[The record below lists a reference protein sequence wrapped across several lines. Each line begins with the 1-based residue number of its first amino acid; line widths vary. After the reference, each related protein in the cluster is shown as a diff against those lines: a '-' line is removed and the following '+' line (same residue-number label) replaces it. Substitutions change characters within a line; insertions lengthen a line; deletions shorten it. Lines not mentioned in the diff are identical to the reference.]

1 MYTVIKTLNNNSV
14 LVQDESQTSMIFLGK
29 GIGFGKKNGDAIERS
44 EDVEV
49 YRFTETNDH
58 GDAMDI
64 IHDVNPIFIE
74 VAGKILQLAQAKFH
88 EVDRNI
94 LLPLAD
100 HIAFSIE
107 RMKANMDISNPFAS
121 EIALLYKEEYE
132 VALQGKAI
140 IEEMCGYTINE
151 GEVGYITLHVHSAR
165 GEDKVSEAMQTA
177 VIIRDSIEEVERD
190 YGITINTNSMSYTR
204 LMNHMKFLMLRL
216 QDDEELQID
225 VGEFV
230 SKQFPYAYQT
240 AQKICA
246 ELQKVFHKEIPETEI
261 GYLALHIE
269 RVRTSELKKGQEDE
283 HTL

>member
-1 MYTVIKTLNNNSV
+1 MYTVMKAINNNSV
-14 LVQDESQTSMIFLGK
+14 LVQDETGTSRIFLGK
-29 GIGFGKKNGDAIERS
+29 GIGFGKKNGDSIACGAG
-44 EDVEV
+44 VEV

-58 GDAMDI
+58 GDAMEI
-64 IHDVNPIFIE
+64 IQGVNPLFIE
-74 VAGKILQLAQAKFH
+74 VAGKILKLAQIRFH
-88 EVDRNI
+88 EVDKNI

-107 RMKANMDISNPFAS
+107 RMKADMDISNPFAS

-190 YGITINTNSMSYTR
+190 YNITINTNSMSYTR

-216 QDDEELQID
+216 QGNEELQID
-225 VGEFV
+225 VGDYV
-230 SKQFPYAYQT
+230 SKQFPYAYHT
-240 AQKICA
+240 AQKICE
-246 ELQKVFHKEIPETEI
+246 ELRKVYQKDVPETEI

-269 RVRTSELKKGQEDE
+269 RVRTSELQEDKASA
-283 HTL
+283 

>member
-1 MYTVIKTLNNNSV
+1 MYTVMKALNNNSV
-14 LVQDESQTSMIFLGK
+14 LVQDETGTSMIFLGK
-29 GIGFGKKNGDAIERS
+29 GIGFGKKSGDSITCGAG
-44 EDVEV
+44 VEV

-58 GDAMDI
+58 GDAMEI
-64 IHDVNPIFIE
+64 IQGVNPLFIE
-74 VAGKILQLAQAKFH
+74 VAGKILKLAQIRFH
-88 EVDRNI
+88 EVDKNI

-107 RMKANMDISNPFAS
+107 RMKADMDISNPFAS

-190 YGITINTNSMSYTR
+190 YNITINTNSMSYTR

-216 QDDEELQID
+216 QGNEELQID
-225 VGEFV
+225 VGDYV
-230 SKQFPYAYQT
+230 SKQFPYAYHT
-240 AQKICA
+240 AQKICE
-246 ELQKVFHKEIPETEI
+246 ELRKVYQKDVPETEI

-269 RVRTSELKKGQEDE
+269 RVRTSELQEDKASA
-283 HTL
+283 

>member
-1 MYTVIKTLNNNSV
+1 MYTVMKALNNNSV
-14 LVQDESQTSMIFLGK
+14 LVQDETGTSMIFLGK
-29 GIGFGKKNGDAIERS
+29 GIGFGKKNGDSIACGAG
-44 EDVEV
+44 VEV

-58 GDAMDI
+58 GDAMEI
-64 IHDVNPIFIE
+64 IQGVNPLFIE
-74 VAGKILQLAQAKFH
+74 VAGKILKLAQIRFH
-88 EVDRNI
+88 EVDKNI

-107 RMKANMDISNPFAS
+107 RMKADMDISNPFAS

-132 VALQGKAI
+132 VAVQGKAI

-190 YGITINTNSMSYTR
+190 YNITINTNSMSYTR

-216 QDDEELQID
+216 QGNEELQID
-225 VGEFV
+225 VGDYV
-230 SKQFPYAYQT
+230 SKQFPYAYHT
-240 AQKICA
+240 AQKICE
-246 ELQKVFHKEIPETEI
+246 ELRKVYQKDVPETEI

-269 RVRTSELKKGQEDE
+269 RVRTSELQEDKASA
-283 HTL
+283 

>member
-1 MYTVIKTLNNNSV
+1 MYTVVKTLNNNSV
-14 LVQDESQTSMIFLGK
+14 LVQDASGVSMIFLGK
-29 GIGFGKKNGDAIERS
+29 GIGFGKKNGDSITPGAG
-44 EDVEV
+44 VEL
-49 YRFTETNDH
+49 YQFTETNDH
-58 GDAMDI
+58 GDAMEI
-64 IHDVNPIFIE
+64 IQEVNPIFIE
-74 VAGKILQLAQAKFH
+74 VAGRILQLAQAKFH
-88 EVDRNI
+88 EVDKNI

-121 EIALLYKEEYE
+121 EIALLYREEYE

-151 GEVGYITLHVHSAR
+151 GEIGYITLHVHSAR

-190 YGITINTNSMSYTR
+190 YGISIDTNSMSYTR

-216 QDDEELQID
+216 QSDEELQMD
-225 VGEFV
+225 VGDYV
-230 SKQFPYAYQT
+230 SKQFPYAYKT
-240 AQKICA
+240 AQKICE
-246 ELQKVFHKEIPETEI
+246 ELRKVYHKDIPETEI

-269 RVRTSELKKGQEDE
+269 RVRTSEMKKLEE
-283 HTL
+283 RFAT

>member
-1 MYTVIKTLNNNSV
+1 MYTVMKALNNNSV
-14 LVQDESQTSMIFLGK
+14 LVQDETGTSMIFLGK
-29 GIGFGKKNGDAIERS
+29 GIGFGKKNGDSITCGAG
-44 EDVEV
+44 VEV

-58 GDAMDI
+58 GDAMEI
-64 IHDVNPIFIE
+64 IQGVNPLFIE
-74 VAGKILQLAQAKFH
+74 VAGKILKLAQIRFH
-88 EVDRNI
+88 EVDKNI

-107 RMKANMDISNPFAS
+107 RMKADMDISNPFAS

-190 YGITINTNSMSYTR
+190 YNITINTNSMSYTR

-216 QDDEELQID
+216 QGNEELQID
-225 VGEFV
+225 VGDYV
-230 SKQFPYAYQT
+230 SKQFPYAYHT
-240 AQKICA
+240 AQKICE
-246 ELQKVFHKEIPETEI
+246 ELRKVYQKDVPETEI

-269 RVRTSELKKGQEDE
+269 RVRTSELQEDKASV
-283 HTL
+283 

>member
-1 MYTVIKTLNNNSV
+1 MYTVMKALNNNSV
-14 LVQDESQTSMIFLGK
+14 LVQDENGTSMIFLGK
-29 GIGFGKKNGDAIERS
+29 GIGFGKKNGDSIACGAG
-44 EDVEV
+44 VEV

-58 GDAMDI
+58 GDAMEI
-64 IHDVNPIFIE
+64 IQGVNPLFIE
-74 VAGKILQLAQAKFH
+74 VAGKILKLAQIRFH
-88 EVDRNI
+88 EVDKNI

-107 RMKANMDISNPFAS
+107 RMKADMDISNPFAS

-177 VIIRDSIEEVERD
+177 VIIRDSIEEVEQD
-190 YGITINTNSMSYTR
+190 YNITINTNSMSYTR

-216 QDDEELQID
+216 QGNEELQID
-225 VGEFV
+225 VGDYV
-230 SKQFPYAYQT
+230 SKQFPYAYHT
-240 AQKICA
+240 AQKICE
-246 ELQKVFHKEIPETEI
+246 ELRKVYQKDVPETEI

-269 RVRTSELKKGQEDE
+269 RVRTSELQEDKASA
-283 HTL
+283 

>member
-1 MYTVIKTLNNNSV
+1 MYTVMKALNNNSV
-14 LVQDESQTSMIFLGK
+14 LVQDETGTSMIFLGK
-29 GIGFGKKNGDAIERS
+29 GIGFGKKNGDSIACGAG
-44 EDVEV
+44 VEV

-58 GDAMDI
+58 GDAMEI
-64 IHDVNPIFIE
+64 IQGVNPLFIE
-74 VAGKILQLAQAKFH
+74 VAGKILKLAQIRFH
-88 EVDRNI
+88 EVDKNI

-107 RMKANMDISNPFAS
+107 RMKADMDISNPFAS

-190 YGITINTNSMSYTR
+190 YNITINTNSMSYTR

-216 QDDEELQID
+216 QGNEELQID
-225 VGEFV
+225 VGDYV
-230 SKQFPYAYQT
+230 SKQFPYAYHA
-240 AQKICA
+240 AQKICE
-246 ELQKVFHKEIPETEI
+246 ELRKVYQKDVPETEI

-269 RVRTSELKKGQEDE
+269 RVRTSELQEDKASA
-283 HTL
+283 